1 MYTASEKLST
11 ANITDIMQTA
21 YIDYSMS
28 VIISRALPDAR
39 DGLKPVQRRILYAML
54 REGLLHNRAYDK
66 CAGVVGEVLKNY
78 HPHGDSSVY
87 DTLVRLAQTWV
98 MRYPLIDP
106 QGNFGSVDGDPPA
119 AYRYTECRLNEIA
132 EDLLKDIEEDTVD
145 FAPNYK
151 ESTTEPTVLPS
162 ALPNLLMN
170 GSTGIAVGMT
180 TNIPPHNLDEIID
193 ATCAIIDRPGISVD
207 DLCRIVQGPDF
218 PTGGVISGR
227 EGILS
232 YLRTG
237 KGIVRIRGKAHTEEL
252 KGGMEQIVITEIP
265 YNVNRAT
272 LVTRIAELVS
282 EKEIDGIRDLRDE
295 SDENTRIVIELKRG
309 EQAKVV
315 INQLF
320 QKTALESSFGVTL
333 LALDQK
339 RPKQMNIKELIECY
353 IAHRRDVVTRR
364 TRFRLREAEDRA
376 HILEGYIIALD
387 NLDDFVRIIRASA
400 NREEAKVKLMA
411 KYPLSERQTDAI
423 LELRLYQLTGLERGK
438 IEAEYL
444 ELMKLIEELRG
455 ILDSEAKL
463 MALIKEELLGM
474 KAKYTSPRRTII
486 EAAAGEFRM
495 EDVVPNEGCVI
506 TVSHL
511 GFIKRT
517 PVADY
522 RSQRRGGKGVIG
534 AETYDEDFVEHL
546 FTASTHDY
554 ILFFSSTG
562 QCHARKCYDVP
573 EGTRASKGKSIS
585 SFLRL
590 GDGEKIA
597 AMLCVKDFVE
607 DRFLVMATR
616 SGVIKKSALSDYANA
631 TREGGLIGINLA
643 DGDKVIGTV
652 LTTGSDELI
661 LVSNQGLAVRFRERD
676 PESGE
681 ELFRATGRATGGVT
695 GMRFKLESD
704 YLDVIEVVDHN
715 AKFLVASE
723 AGQGVRTR
731 FEDYPLINRGGSGV
745 WAIDLPGFGDSALP
759 PDVRD
764 VDGVFPY
771 VEEGMAQLFGDRQID
786 LMGFSF
792 GGLTAGFLA
801 AHYPARMQRLMLIGI
816 PALGLFG
823 QGRPMRGLRADMTE
837 QERAQVFR
845 HNLLQLMLHHP
856 ESVDDEAIA
865 MHAANVSRDRLRRRR
880 IARGDALLHLQQRWT
895 CPVYTFWGEHDVL
908 YPGRLEEVRQALSGC
923 RLMSFDVIPDAGHWV
938 MYERAQAFNQRAC
951 QTLRLPLAI
960 T

>member
-1 MYTASEKLST
+1 MYTGSEKLSS

-54 REGLLHNRAYDK
+54 REGLIHNRPFDK

-78 HPHGDSSVY
+78 HPHGDASVY

-119 AYRYTECRLNEIA
+119 AYRYTECRLA
-132 EDLLKDIEEDTVD
+132 ETAADLLKDIEEETVD

-151 ESTTEPTVLPS
+151 ESTVEPTVLPS

-170 GSTGIAVGMT
+170 GSTGIAVGMA
-180 TNIPPHNLDEIID
+180 TNIPPHNLGEIID
-193 ATCAIIDRPGISVD
+193 AACAIIDRPSITVD
-207 DLCRIVQGPDF
+207 EICGIVQGPDF

-232 YLRTG
+232 YLKTG
-237 KGIVRIRGKAHTEEL
+237 KGIVRTRGKAHTEEL

-272 LVTRIAELVS
+272 LVTRIAELVG
-282 EKEIDGIRDLRDE
+282 EKLLDGIRDLRDE
-295 SDENTRIVIELKRG
+295 SDENTRIVIEIKRG

-333 LALDQK
+333 LALDRK
-339 RPKQMNIKELIECY
+339 RPKQMNIKELLDCY
-353 IAHRRDVVTRR
+353 IEHRRDVITRR
-364 TRFRLREAEDRA
+364 TQFRLREAEARA

-387 NLDDFVRIIRASA
+387 NLDDFVKIIRASA

-444 ELMKLIEELRG
+444 ELAKIIEELRS
-455 ILDSEAKL
+455 ILASEAKL
-463 MALIKEELLGM
+463 LALIKQELLEM
-474 KAKYTSPRRTII
+474 KEKYPSPRRTEIV
-486 EAAAGEFRM
+486 AAAGEFRM

-517 PVADY
+517 RVSDY
-522 RSQRRGGKGVIG
+522 RSQKRGGKGVIG

-554 ILFFSSTG
+554 ILFLTNTG
-562 QCHARKCYDVP
+562 QCHAKKVYDTP
-573 EGTRASKGKSIS
+573 EGTRASKGKSVS

-590 GDGEKIA
+590 AEGEKIA
-597 AMLCVKDFVE
+597 AMICVKDFT
-607 DRFLVMATR
+607 DTLHLVMATKN
-616 SGVIKKSALSDYANA
+616 GVTKKTSLADYGNA
-631 TREGGLIGINLA
+631 TREGGLRGIKLEE
-643 DGDKVIGTV
+643 GDILVGCV
-652 LTTGSDELI
+652 LTTGQNEI
-661 LVSNQGLAVRFRERD
+661 MLVSYKGQAVRFNESDLRD
-676 PESGE
+676 Q
-681 ELFRATGRATGGVT
+681 GRDTVGVT
-695 GMRFKLESD
+695 GMRFKLQGD
-704 YLDVIEVVDHN
+704 YVKAIEVCD
-715 AKFLVASE
+715 AAARLLIARE
-723 AGQGVRTR
+723 DGVGKRTP
-731 FEDYPLINRGGSGV
+731 FEDYRLISRGGTGV
-745 WAIDLPGFGDSALP
+745 IAIDLPEDGSVNVAGALSLHEDDEVMLLTAKGQSIRTRVKEIRETGRGAKGVRLVTLEPGDKLLGIARI
-759 PDVRD
+759 VETA
-764 VDGVFPY
+764 
-771 VEEGMAQLFGDRQID
+771 EEGSAE
-786 LMGFSF
+786 
-792 GGLTAGFLA
+792 AGPAPA
-801 AHYPARMQRLMLIGI
+801 APA
-816 PALGLFG
+816 
-823 QGRPMRGLRADMTE
+823 
-837 QERAQVFR
+837 
-845 HNLLQLMLHHP
+845 
-856 ESVDDEAIA
+856 
-865 MHAANVSRDRLRRRR
+865 
-880 IARGDALLHLQQRWT
+880 
-895 CPVYTFWGEHDVL
+895 
-908 YPGRLEEVRQALSGC
+908 
-923 RLMSFDVIPDAGHWV
+923 
-938 MYERAQAFNQRAC
+938 
-951 QTLRLPLAI
+951 
-960 T
+960 

>member
-1 MYTASEKLST
+1 MYTASEKLSS

-21 YIDYSMS
+21 YIEYSMS

-39 DGLKPVQRRILYAML
+39 DGLKPVQRRVLYAML
-54 REGLLHNRAYDK
+54 REGLLHNRAFDK

-87 DTLVRLAQTWV
+87 DTLVRLAQPWV

-119 AYRYTECRLNEIA
+119 AYRYTEARLRDIA
-132 EDLLKDIEEDTVD
+132 ADLLKDIEEHTVD

-193 ATCAIIDRPGISVD
+193 ATCAIIDNPRISLDELCGI
-207 DLCRIVQGPDF
+207 IQGPDF
-218 PTGGVISGR
+218 PTGGIISGR

-232 YLRTG
+232 YLKTG
-237 KGIVRIRGKAHTEEL
+237 KGIVRTRGKAHTEEL

-265 YNVNRAT
+265 YNVNRAS

-282 EKEIDGIRDLRDE
+282 EKQIDGIRDLRDE

-339 RPKQMNIKELIECY
+339 RPKQMNIRELIDCY
-353 IAHRRDVVTRR
+353 VEHRRDVVTRR
-364 TRFRLREAEDRA
+364 TRFRLKEALDRA
-376 HILEGYIIALD
+376 HILEGYIIALE
-387 NLDDFVRIIRASA
+387 NLDDFVRIIRASQ
-400 NREEAKVKLMA
+400 NREEAKQKLMA

-463 MALIKEELLGM
+463 LALIKQELLEM
-474 KAKYTSPRRTII
+474 KAKYTSPRRTEIV
-486 EAAAGEFRM
+486 AAAGEFRM
-495 EDVVPNEGCVI
+495 EDVIPNEGCVI

-517 PVADY
+517 PVAEY
-522 RSQRRGGKGVIG
+522 RSQKRGGKGVIG
-534 AETYDEDFVEHL
+534 AETYDEDFVENL
-546 FTASTHDY
+546 FTASTHNY
-554 ILFFSSTG
+554 ILFLTSIG
-562 QCHARKCYDVP
+562 QCHAKKVYDIP
-573 EGTRASKGKSIS
+573 EGTRTSKGKSVS

-590 GDGEKIA
+590 AEGEKIA
-597 AMLCVKDFVE
+597 AMMCVQDFAA
-607 DRFLVMATR
+607 DRFLVMATKR
-616 SGVIKKSALSDYANA
+616 GMIKKSSLSDYANA

-643 DGDKVIGTV
+643 EGDSVIGTV
-652 LTTGSDELI
+652 LTTGDNELI
-661 LVSNQGLAVRFRERD
+661 LVSHQGLAVRFRERD

-681 ELFRATGRATGGVT
+681 ELFRATGRATAGVT

-704 YLDVIEVVDHN
+704 YLDVIEVVDHA

-723 AGQGVRTR
+723 AGLGVRTR
-731 FEDYPLINRGGSGV
+731 FEDYRLINRGGSGV
-745 WAIDLPGFGDSALP
+745 WAITLPEDNSINLAGALS
-759 PDVRD
+759 VRD
-764 VDGVFPY
+764 DD
-771 VEEGMAQLFGDRQID
+771 EIML
-786 LMGFSF
+786 
-792 GGLTAGFLA
+792 LTAKGQSVRCPVNTIRETNRGAKGVKLLTLA
-801 AHYPARMQRLMLIGI
+801 EGDKLLSIARIVETRE
-816 PALGLFG
+816 
-823 QGRPMRGLRADMTE
+823 E
-837 QERAQVFR
+837 QE
-845 HNLLQLMLHHP
+845 
-856 ESVDDEAIA
+856 
-865 MHAANVSRDRLRRRR
+865 AN
-880 IARGDALLHLQQRWT
+880 
-895 CPVYTFWGEHDVL
+895 
-908 YPGRLEEVRQALSGC
+908 
-923 RLMSFDVIPDAGHWV
+923 AGPA
-938 MYERAQAFNQRAC
+938 EDSTA
-951 QTLRLPLAI
+951 
-960 T
+960 

>member
-1 MYTASEKLST
+1 
-11 ANITDIMQTA
+11 
-21 YIDYSMS
+21 DYSMS

-54 REGLLHNRAYDK
+54 REGLLHNRAFDK

-87 DTLVRLAQTWV
+87 DTLVRLAQSWV

-151 ESTTEPTVLPS
+151 ESTTEPTVLPA

-180 TNIPPHNLDEIID
+180 TNIPPHNLDEIME
-193 ATCAIIDRPGISVD
+193 ATCAIIDRPGITVD
-207 DLCRIVQGPDF
+207 ELCGIIQGPDF

-265 YNVNRAT
+265 YNVNRAS

-315 INQLF
+315 SNQLF

-364 TRFRLREAEDRA
+364 TRFRLKEAEDRA

-387 NLDDFVRIIRASA
+387 NLDDFVRIIRASQ
-400 NREEAKVKLMA
+400 NREEAKTRLMA

-438 IEAEYL
+438 IEAEYV

-463 MALIKEELLGM
+463 MALIKKELLEM

-486 EAAAGEFRM
+486 EAAGGEFRM

-562 QCHARKCYDVP
+562 QCHAKKCYDVP

-597 AMLCVKDFVE
+597 AMMCIKDFVE
-607 DRFLVMATR
+607 DRFLVMATK

-631 TREGGLIGINLA
+631 TREGGLIGINLG

-652 LTTGSDELI
+652 LTTGNDELI

-731 FEDYPLINRGGSGV
+731 FEDYRLINRGGSGV
-745 WAIDLPGFGDSALP
+745 WAIDLPEDGSIRLAGALS
-759 PDVRD
+759 VRD
-764 VDGVFPY
+764 EDEV
-771 VEEGMAQLFGDRQID
+771 ML
-786 LMGFSF
+786 
-792 GGLTAGFLA
+792 LTAKGQSIRCPVKDIRETNRGA
-801 AHYPARMQRLMLIGI
+801 KGVRLVTLEPG
-816 PALGLFG
+816 
-823 QGRPMRGLRADMTE
+823 DK
-837 QERAQVFR
+837 
-845 HNLLQLMLHHP
+845 LL
-856 ESVDDEAIA
+856 S
-865 MHAANVSRDRLRRRR
+865 
-880 IARGDALLHLQQRWT
+880 IARIVETDEQQAAEA
-895 CPVYTFWGEHDVL
+895 PAAE
-908 YPGRLEEVRQALSGC
+908 A
-923 RLMSFDVIPDAGHWV
+923 
-938 MYERAQAFNQRAC
+938 
-951 QTLRLPLAI
+951 
-960 T
+960 